1 MIKPT
6 VEDVGRMVIYRDMG
20 AGKIEEGAITSFNDH
35 YVFVR
40 YRGITSAA
48 TRREDL
54 EWSNRRPGDT
64 AVATTIRG
72 GKVVKLDFCEPPRRG
87 P

>member
-1 MIKPT
+1 MLTP
-6 VEDVGRMVIYRDMG
+6 DVTKSDIGRTVIYREPIDHPG
-20 AGKIEEGAITSFNDH
+20 RKVERGVISSFNDS

-54 EWSNRRPGDT
+54 EWAPGSGKDMT
-64 AVATTIRG
+64 AKPAA
-72 GKVVKLDFCEPPRRG
+72 FP
-87 P
+87 